1 MIDESNA
8 DHCPDVVVVG
18 AGVIGLAIAWRA
30 ALDGLAV
37 TLVDPAPASGAS
49 AVAAGMLAPVTEAS
63 YNEDALLRLNLDSAA
78 RYPAF
83 VAELH
88 ERTGVDPA
96 YRTIGTLLVAAD
108 GGDLVAAAELL
119 AFQQKLGLEVTE
131 VTGREARRL
140 EPLLAPGV
148 RGGLLV
154 AGDHQV
160 DPRRLTA
167 ALLTGCRRAKV
178 RLICAAAQAVGRR
191 GDRAVGVVLADG
203 TSLSAGRV
211 VLAAGAH
218 CGRLGGL
225 PADAFACLRPVKGQL
240 LRLQVPPRM
249 RPLLSRNLRGLVRGN
264 SVYLVPRADGE
275 LVLGATVEEQGFDT
289 TVTAGAVHDLLRDA
303 TELLPAIGECAL
315 VETLAGLRPGTTDNG
330 PLLGRAHLENL
341 VVATGHYRNGV
352 LLAPTTAEVILVV
365 LRGGALPAPA
375 RPFAAD
381 RFGRAVD
388 GAA

>member
-1 MIDESNA
+1 MIEESSA
-8 DHCPDVVVVG
+8 DRCPDVLVVG

-30 ALDGLAV
+30 ALGGLRTTV
-37 TLVDPAPASGAS
+37 VDPSPACGAS
-49 AVAAGMLAPVTEAS
+49 AVAAGMLAPVTEAG

-88 ERTGVDPA
+88 ERTGLDPA
-96 YRTIGTLLVAAD
+96 YRRIGTLLVAVD
-108 GGDLVAAAELL
+108 GGDVAATAELH
-119 AFQQKLGLEVTE
+119 AFQRKLGLEVTE

-140 EPLLAPGV
+140 EPLLAPGI

-167 ALLTGCRRAKV
+167 ALLAGCRQVGV
-178 RLICAAAQAVGRR
+178 RLVRATAHAVGRR
-191 GDRAVGVVLADG
+191 GDRATGVLLADG
-203 TSLSAGRV
+203 TSLGAGRV

-249 RPLLSRNLRGLVRGN
+249 RPLLGRNLRGLVRGH
-264 SVYLVPRADGE
+264 SIYLVPRADGE
-275 LVLGATVEEQGFDT
+275 LVVGATVEEQGFDT
-289 TVTAGAVHDLLRDA
+289 TVTAGAVHELLRDA
-303 TELLPAIGECAL
+303 SELLPAISETAL
-315 VETLAGLRPGTTDNG
+315 VETAAGLRPGTTDNG
-330 PLLGRAHLENL
+330 PLLGAAHLENL
-341 VVATGHYRNGV
+341 IVATGHYRNGV
-352 LLAPTTAEVILVV
+352 LLAPTTADAIVTV
-365 LRGGALPAPA
+365 LHGGELPEPA

-381 RFGRAVD
+381 RFTRAVD